1 MQPIKT
7 RISQIF
13 DIDYPVIQGGMV
25 WCSGWK
31 LASAVSNSGGLGLI
45 GSGSMTPEILKEHI
59 QKAKKATNKPFG
71 VNVPLIHSHAEEN
84 IKVILEERIKI
95 VFTSAGNP
103 DKWTK
108 ILRDEGTKVIHVIA
122 NSTFARKAE
131 NAGVDAVVAEGFEAG
146 GHNGREETTT
156 FSLIP
161 TIKQVVSVPV
171 IAAGGIGTGRGILA
185 ALALGAEGV
194 QLGSVFAASKESS
207 AHINFKKEIIRAG
220 EGDTRLTM
228 KKLIPVRLL
237 KNSFYA
243 ELNSAIQEGRP
254 TKEIMEILGSG
265 RPRKGM
271 FEGNIDEGELE
282 IGQISS
288 LINIIRSVDEIMK
301 KLILDFHEAGNELK
315 CTLRDLKK
323 NK

>member
-1 MQPIKT
+1 MQTIKT
-7 RISQIF
+7 RISRIF
-13 DIDYPVIQGGMV
+13 DIDYPVIQGGMI
-25 WCSGWK
+25 WCSGWE
-31 LASAVSNSGGLGLI
+31 LASSVSNSGGLGLI
-45 GSGSMTPEILKEHI
+45 GSGSMTPEILKIHI

-71 VNVPLIHSHAEEN
+71 VNIPLIYSRSAEN
-84 IKVILEERIKI
+84 LKVILDEKVKI

-108 ILRDEGTKVIHVIA
+108 RLKDEGIKVVHVIA
-122 NSTFARKAE
+122 NSSFAVKAE
-131 NAGVDAVVAEGFEAG
+131 KAGADAIVAEGFEAG

-161 TIKQVVSVPV
+161 AIKQAVSIPV

-220 EGDTRLTM
+220 EGDTRLTL

-237 KNSFYA
+237 KNNFYTEINA
-243 ELNSAIQEGRP
+243 AIQEGRS
-254 TKEIMEILGSG
+254 TKEILEILGSG
-265 RPRKGM
+265 RARKGM
-271 FEGNIDEGELE
+271 FEGNVDEGELE

-288 LINIIRSVDEIMK
+288 LINKIRPVDEIMK
-301 KLILDFHEAGNELK
+301 ELIFDFYEAGNELK
-315 CTLRDLKK
+315 RTLHDLKT